1 MDCPYCHEPDTRVVD
16 SRLISEGAQIR
27 RRRECIKCEERF
39 TTFESAELLMP
50 AIIKRD
56 GRRNHFDEKKL
67 RIGLLKALE
76 KRPISAEQI
85 EAAITH
91 IQHQLVATGEREI
104 PSKVLG
110 EMVMNEL
117 RQLDE
122 IAFIRFAS
130 VYLRFQDVK
139 EFHEAINDLLD
150 HSQIRGTRKNVS

>member
-1 MDCPYCHEPDTRVVD
+1 MHCPYCHKPDTRVVD

-27 RRRECIKCEERF
+27 RRRECEHCEERF

-50 AIIKRD
+50 AVIKRD

-67 RIGLLKALE
+67 RTGLLKALE
-76 KRPISAEQI
+76 KRPISAEQV

-91 IQHQLVATGEREI
+91 IQHQLVATGEREVSSNFI
-104 PSKVLG
+104 GDL
-110 EMVMNEL
+110 VMNEL
-117 RQLDE
+117 KKLDA

-139 EFHEAINDLLD
+139 EFHEAIEQLYQSSNA
-150 HSQIRGTRKNVS
+150 

>member
-1 MDCPYCHEPDTRVVD
+1 MHCPYCHKPDTRVVD

-27 RRRECIKCEERF
+27 RRRECEHCEERF

-50 AIIKRD
+50 AVIKRD

-67 RIGLLKALE
+67 RSGMMKALE
-76 KRPISAEQI
+76 KRPVSAEQI
-85 EAAITH
+85 EAALTH

-104 PSKVLG
+104 ESKLLG
-110 EMVMNEL
+110 DLVMGEL
-117 RQLDE
+117 KKLDA

-139 EFHEAINDLLD
+139 EFHEAIEDLYR
-150 HSQIRGTRKNVS
+150 S